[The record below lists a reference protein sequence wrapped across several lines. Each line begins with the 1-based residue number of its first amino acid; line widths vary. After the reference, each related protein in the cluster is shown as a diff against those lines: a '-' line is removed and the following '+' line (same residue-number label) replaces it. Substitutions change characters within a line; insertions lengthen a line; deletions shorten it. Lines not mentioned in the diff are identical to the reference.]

1 MFVVGN
7 RSGLSE
13 IAVLN
18 SLFFVLESY
27 PFPTMTNEKF
37 QSSSY
42 YASKCEFAIIQGDY
56 IQGYMS
62 MRLHSKLI

>member
-1 MFVVGN
+1 MFVV
-7 RSGLSE
+7 RKWRLSE

-18 SLFFVLESY
+18 SLFFVESY